1 VLSVEASYAHARDV
15 TRARAR
21 NFYYTF
27 WFLPPPRRR
36 SIFAVYAFSRRADDA
51 VDAVEESGA
60 SPDDARAGLARLRSL
75 LDVCFAGSAAG
86 ADDPLAPALRDTIA
100 RYSIPREPFE
110 ELLAGME
117 MDLTRTSYATFED
130 LKLYCYRAASV
141 VGLICIEI
149 FGYTDARARES
160 AVDLGIAMQLVNVL
174 RDVAEDWRR
183 GRVYLP
189 QEDLQRFG
197 YTREELGRGVV
208 DERFRALMRL
218 EVDRAREHF
227 RRAEALYPL
236 VLPES
241 RYCPLL
247 LQRFYTRLLDRIER
261 QGYDVLG
268 RRPSLPLRE
277 KLAIAGKAWLER
289 RFTSP

>member
-1 VLSVEASYAHARDV
+1 MLSVEASYAHARDI
-15 TRARAR
+15 TRAQAR

-27 WFLPPPRRR
+27 WFLPPERRR

-51 VDAVEESGA
+51 VDAVEETGA
-60 SPDDARAGLARLRSL
+60 SPQEARAGLSRLRSL
-75 LDVCFAGSAAG
+75 LDASSPDAA
-86 ADDPLAPALRDTIA
+86 AAADPLAPALRDTIA
-100 RYSIPREPFE
+100 RFSIPRQPFE

-117 MDLTRTSYATFED
+117 MDLTRTSYERFED
-130 LKLYCYRAASV
+130 LRLYCYRAASV

-149 FGYTDARARES
+149 FGYTDPRAHEP

-174 RDVAEDWRR
+174 RDVAEDLGR

-189 QEDLQRFG
+189 QEDMRRFG
-197 YTREELGRGVV
+197 YTRADLERGVA
-208 DERFRALMRL
+208 DDRFRGLMRL
-218 EVDRAREHF
+218 EVERARDHF

-236 VLPES
+236 ILPES

-247 LQRFYTRLLDRIER
+247 LQRFYTRILDRIER

-268 RRPSLPLRE
+268 RRPSLPLHE
-277 KLAIAGKAWLER
+277 KLAIAGKAWMER
-289 RFTSP
+289 AFTGP